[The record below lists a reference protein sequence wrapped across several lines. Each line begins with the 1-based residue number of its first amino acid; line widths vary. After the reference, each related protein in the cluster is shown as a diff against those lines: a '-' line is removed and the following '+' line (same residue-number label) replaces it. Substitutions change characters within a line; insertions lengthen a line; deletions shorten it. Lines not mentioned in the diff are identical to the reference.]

1 MMNRLWYFS
10 KRNVVVVV
18 QPHFLLGFLKGF
30 RVIVSVLKRRY
41 DAFLVSG
48 YLRIEWL
55 DLRFGFVRECM
66 TQLGD
71 GR

>member
-1 MMNRLWYFS
+1 MMNRLWYLLLLLLLLS
-10 KRNVVVVV
+10 K
-18 QPHFLLGFLKGF
+18 PHFLLGFLKGF
-30 RVIVSVLKRRY
+30 RVIVSVLKRCY
-41 DAFLVSG
+41 DAFLVSS

-55 DLRFGFVRECM
+55 DLRFGFIRERM